1 MKRDPSSDQAPLI
14 QPASAKARVL
24 VLVLRI
30 MAGMPDRWRLGL
42 GAITAWFACR
52 IARRRMQIVQ
62 RNLEL
67 CFPNL
72 TQRQRNKMAAQH
84 MRALVQTFLDRGV
97 FWFGSPQQIRQLVS
111 VSGHSR
117 IAEMLN
123 QHGAVMLLA
132 PHFIGLD
139 AAATRLTLDGP
150 AGATIYSPQ
159 RDPEIDALVRAGRAR
174 FNQVHLVNRKEGI
187 RPLIRLIQQRIP
199 IYYLPDMDF
208 GRQGAVFVPFFGIP
222 ASTQTAT
229 AQLARKF
236 NMPVLPVLCF
246 WDPST
251 GHYRVE
257 VRAPLE
263 DFPGSDDLTTATAR
277 LNRHIESWV
286 REYPVQYYW
295 VHRRFK
301 TRPPG
306 EPKLY

>member
-72 TQRQRNKMAAQH
+72 TQQQRNKMAAHH

-117 IAEMLN
+117 IAKMLN

-208 GRQGAVFVPFFGIP
+208 GRQGAVFVPFFGIQ